1 MSMRGLI
8 ALVLLAC
15 AVSSAALAHGI
26 AGNRLFPGTLSF
38 DDPAVADELVGPV
51 FSRQKH
57 LDVFG
62 NKVSDETIS
71 SSLARLLLPRLAITA
86 DSAWSVHD
94 GADTHAVSGFGP
106 THIGIK
112 GLAYEDDVHETLLSA
127 SLVYGTSGL
136 GNSALHD
143 LPFAALSPGV
153 FFGQGFGALPQH
165 MSALRPFGIS
175 GAVVVDLPLSGRSR
189 PPGASATLTNPIVL
203 HTGISLQFSTFYLS
217 DRFNGGPPKEEPL
230 DQFVPLVEIVFDT
243 PLSGGFGHKSAG
255 TVNPGVA
262 YAGEIYQISVQAL
275 VPVNRLGGTSV
286 GFRVGAFFF
295 LDDLVPALFGRPI
308 IH

>member
-1 MSMRGLI
+1 MNMRGLI
-8 ALVLLAC
+8 VLVALAC
-15 AVSSAALAHGI
+15 AVSSAARAHGI

-62 NKVSDETIS
+62 NNVFDETIS
-71 SSLARLLLPRLAITA
+71 SAITRLVVSRLAITA

-94 GADTHAVSGFGP
+94 GGNAHDVSGFGP

-112 GLAYEDDVHETLLSA
+112 GLAYEDDAHETLLSA

-143 LPFAALSPGV
+143 LPFATLSPGV
-153 FFGQGFGALPQH
+153 FFGQGLGALPQR

-175 GAVVVDLPLSGRSR
+175 GAVVVDFPLSGRSR
-189 PPGASATLTNPIVL
+189 PRGASTTSTNPIVL
-203 HTGISLQFSTFYLS
+203 HTGISLQFSTYYLS
-217 DRFNGGPPKEEPL
+217 DRFNGGPPKGEPL

-255 TVNPGVA
+255 TINPGVA
-262 YAGEIYQISVQAL
+262 YAGETYQISMEAL

-308 IH
+308 LH